1 MVSLAVPGDGFH
13 GGARVPGD
21 ERDDLDPGLVDEAPE
36 DANPS
41 PLPRGDRDERGA
53 VDDHP
58 PLRAEAEGPLPL
70 ATLRLDLARMKLI
83 SGSSTPTCG

>member
-58 PLRAEAEGPLPL
+58 PSGPKPRVLSRWRRFGWIWP
-70 ATLRLDLARMKLI
+70 
-83 SGSSTPTCG
+83 G